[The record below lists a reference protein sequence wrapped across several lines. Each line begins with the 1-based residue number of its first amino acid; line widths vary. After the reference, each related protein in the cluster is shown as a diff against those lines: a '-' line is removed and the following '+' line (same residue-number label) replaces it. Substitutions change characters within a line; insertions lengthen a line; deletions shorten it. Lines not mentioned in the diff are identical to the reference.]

1 MEHNFVKSMELQNK
15 LQLKIYDNSKKMAGD
30 RWLISLIAMI
40 KIPVDSAFK
49 LLSGSDT
56 GKEEITRY
64 LGSEVIFEQKRERF
78 FIDEKNKES
87 VFNEL
92 CDNFVRNT
100 LRYISLPDFP
110 KKFVLMKLKEKKKK
124 VFLEATARQYRSE

>member
-1 MEHNFVKSMELQNK
+1 MEHNFVKSMELKNN

-30 RWLISLIAMI
+30 RWLISLIALI
-40 KIPVDSAFK
+40 KIPVDSACK
-49 LLSGSDT
+49 LLSDSDT

-92 CDNFVRNT
+92 CDNFVMNT
-100 LRYISLPDFP
+100 IGYLSLPDFP

-124 VFLEATARQYRSE
+124 ASLEKAAKQNRSE